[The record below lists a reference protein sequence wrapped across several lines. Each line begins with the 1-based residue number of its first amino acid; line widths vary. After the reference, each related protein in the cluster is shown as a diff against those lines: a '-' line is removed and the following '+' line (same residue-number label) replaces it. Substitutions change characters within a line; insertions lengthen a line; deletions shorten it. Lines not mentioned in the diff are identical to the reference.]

1 MHVQRWVAT
10 GFDGLDDFAL
20 IDDELDPPGPGE
32 VIIGVRAAGVN
43 PADLKHARRKVDP
56 SQLPLPIGYEVSGE
70 ILALGPDTEI
80 ASGGGVIADE
90 VLAFRVHGGYATA
103 LSVPAE
109 KVFAKPPTIDHPAA
123 ANLLLAGCTAA
134 DMLRAAAV
142 EPGETILLHAASGAV
157 GVAVLQLARLRGI
170 TVVGTSS
177 PTNAERVREF
187 GGIPVDHGPGLA
199 NRVRAAAPDGVWA
212 ALDAA
217 GTDEAV
223 DTSLELV
230 ADRSRIVTVVA
241 PGRAADDGFVALGGA
256 QPESLAFRDSV
267 RPELIRLATAGD
279 LVVPVARTFEL
290 SEARAALELV
300 SAGHPGGKV
309 ALIP

>member
-1 MHVQRWVAT
+1 MRIRRWVAT
-10 GFDGLDDFAL
+10 GVGGLDDFAFV
-20 IDDELDPPGPGE
+20 DDDLGVPGPGE
-32 VIIGVRAAGVN
+32 VTIGVHAAGVN
-43 PADLKHARRKVDP
+43 PADLKHARRPADA

-70 ILALGPDTEI
+70 ILAVGPDTEI
-80 ASGGGVIADE
+80 ASGEGVIGDA
-90 VLAFRVHGGYATA
+90 VLAFRVKGGYATA
-103 LSVPAE
+103 LTVPAE
-109 KVFAKPPTIDHPAA
+109 KVFAKPPTVDHPSA

-170 TVVGTSS
+170 TVIGTSS
-177 PTNAERVREF
+177 PASAARVREF
-187 GGIPVDHGPGLA
+187 GGIPVEYGPGLA
-199 NRVRAAAPDGVWA
+199 DRVRTAAPDGVRA

-217 GTDEAV
+217 GTDESV

-230 ADRSRIVTVVA
+230 ADRCRIVTVVA
-241 PGRAADDGFVALGGA
+241 PGRAADDGFVALGGT

-267 RPELIRLATAGD
+267 RPELIRLAAAGD
-279 LVVPVARTFEL
+279 LVVPIARTFAL